1 MSVDESNLIDVL
13 SFDPATRERVLTIS
27 DHLDWTDSIG
37 HQEIL
42 QRKLNSYL
50 ALVESGELRQK
61 YREAQHCRI
70 CLKIV
75 LKFEP
80 DKGGL
85 LFLNRAQKVVELA
98 GFRLEHRLFAA
109 SYDN

>member
-1 MSVDESNLIDVL
+1 MSVDEPNLIDVL

-42 QRKLNSYL
+42 RRKLNSYL
-50 ALVESGELRQK
+50 ALVESGELQK
-61 YREAQHCRI
+61 YPEVQDCRI

-80 DKGGL
+80 DKDGL

-98 GFRLEHRLFAA
+98 GFRLEHQLFVA
-109 SYDN
+109 SYDD

>member
-1 MSVDESNLIDVL
+1 MSVDEPNLIDIL
-13 SFDPATRERVLTIS
+13 SFDPARRETVLTIS
-27 DHLDWTDSIG
+27 DHLDWTDTIG

-50 ALVESGELRQK
+50 AFVESGELRQK
-61 YREAQHCRI
+61 YPEAQDGKI

-75 LKFEP
+75 LKFKP
-80 DKGGL
+80 DKEGL
-85 LFLNRAQKVVELA
+85 LFLNRAQKVVESA
-98 GFRLEHRLFAA
+98 GFRLEHQLFAA